1 MRDVIR
7 RKYYFER
14 IKPFIDNNIIKV
26 IVGQRRSGKSYF
38 LFQIINELDS
48 NDVNIIYINKE
59 LYEFHFI
66 NDYTDLLDHI
76 NTNVDN
82 GKKNK
87 IFIDEIQDIKDFEKA
102 LRSLQA
108 EEKYDI
114 YITGSNANLLSG
126 ELATYLSGRYIQIN
140 IYPLTYSEFLEFHN
154 LNNSNESFSKYIRYG
169 GLPYIKNLQLSDEIV
184 FDYLHNIYQSIL
196 LKDVVARNQIRNIAF
211 LEDLSNYVAD
221 NIGNLISAKKIS
233 DYLKS
238 QKLKAS
244 NQVVLNYLH
253 FLTNAFLI
261 NKVKRSD
268 LKGKKIFETGEKYYF
283 NDIGLR
289 NSIVMFKPNDISQIL
304 ENIVYNQLKVW
315 GYSVFVGKYNDKEID
330 FVCKKNDKV
339 IYIQVTQNL
348 SDEEVIKRE
357 FENLLLIKDNYP
369 KYVISLDELLIDS
382 YKGIIH
388 FNIRDFLIN
397 FTNY

>member
-1 MRDVIR
+1 MRDIIR

-238 QKLKAS
+238 QKIQIS
-244 NQVVLNYLH
+244 PRVVLTYLKY
-253 FLTNAFLI
+253 LQNAFLVYKL
-261 NKVKRSD
+261 NRVDVNSKKS
-268 LKGKKIFETGEKYYF
+268 LK
-283 NDIGLR
+283 
-289 NSIVMFKPNDISQIL
+289 
-304 ENIVYNQLKVW
+304 
-315 GYSVFVGKYNDKEID
+315 
-330 FVCKKNDKV
+330 
-339 IYIQVTQNL
+339 
-348 SDEEVIKRE
+348 
-357 FENLLLIKDNYP
+357 
-369 KYVISLDELLIDS
+369 
-382 YKGIIH
+382 
-388 FNIRDFLIN
+388 
-397 FTNY
+397 

>member
-66 NDYTDLLDHI
+66 NDYTDLLNHI
-76 NTNVDN
+76 NANVDN

-388 FNIRDFLIN
+388 LNIRYFLTN

>member
-66 NDYTDLLDHI
+66 NDYTDLLNHI
-76 NTNVDN
+76 NANVDN

>member
-66 NDYTDLLDHI
+66 NDYTDLLNHI
-76 NTNVDN
+76 NANVDN

-357 FENLLLIKDNYP
+357 FENLLLIKYNYP

-388 FNIRDFLIN
+388 LNIRDFLTN